1 MRLLPWVISA
11 ASLAAA
17 VALWAHREPPALHS
31 APLVSLA
38 PAGEAIEALLESLEA
53 LGVSRE
59 QMELG
64 SYPLIAPPLS
74 AAEGED
80 ASALLAR
87 RLPPVMPLLSAPCP
101 LSLEGP
107 RALERLTPALLRA
120 GYQLSAS
127 EVPWRAGRPFF
138 VGVSRGGVPALALR
152 LMPSAS
158 RLTVLM
164 APPPPV
170 EVPPRDLR
178 RLPDDVSFAVD
189 LAAPG
194 GLATYD
200 YLANAHREVL
210 LHTPRASWEERGAA
224 PPAPAPRDEG
234 AGGAPATS
242 PDLTLR
248 WEPELRALSAR
259 PHLSGLALPASALS
273 YQTPPHLEALMTRL
287 VEERV
292 TLVEP
297 AEGGSS
303 LAFALARSR
312 GVRVLRPTHAVEGS
326 SLERLEVSLKAVE
339 ASLVLSGSATLWVPP
354 LTRDAWKRVAMWL
367 THLTAERGVVL
378 LRASEVAL

>member
-17 VALWAHREPPALHS
+17 VALWANREPPPPRV
-31 APLVSLA
+31 APPLTLA
-38 PAGEAIEALLESLEA
+38 PAGEAIEALLEALDA
-53 LGVSRE
+53 LGVPRE
-59 QMELG
+59 QVEVG
-64 SYPLIAPPLS
+64 HYPLIAPQG
-74 AAEGED
+74 AAQGAD
-80 ASALLAR
+80 AGGRWPAVL
-87 RLPPVMPLLSAPCP
+87 PLLSAPCP

-127 EVPWRAGRPFF
+127 EVPWRSGRPFF
-138 VGVSRGGVPALALR
+138 VGVSRGGLPSLALR
-152 LMPSAS
+152 LMPSSS

-189 LAAPG
+189 LNAPG

-200 YLANAHREVL
+200 YLANAHREVI
-210 LHTPRASWEERGAA
+210 LHTPSAAWEERGAA
-224 PPAPAPRDEG
+224 PPPAVARALPTEG
-234 AGGAPATS
+234 PPQATQGE
-242 PDLTLR
+242 LTLR

-259 PHLSGLALPASALS
+259 AHLSALALPASALS
-273 YQTPPHLEALMTRL
+273 YQTPPHLEALMARL

-297 AEGGSS
+297 LEGGTQ
-303 LAFALARSR
+303 LAFALARAG
-312 GVRVLRPTHAVEGS
+312 GVRVLRPTHAVETTS
-326 SLERLEVSLKAVE
+326 PERLEVSLKAVE
-339 ASLVLSGSATLWVPP
+339 AALVLSGAAVLWVPP
-354 LTRDAWKRVAMWL
+354 LKREDWKRVALWL
-367 THLTAERGVVL
+367 THLTAERGVSL
-378 LRASEVAL
+378 LRVSEVAL

>member
-17 VALWAHREPPALHS
+17 VALWARRDPPPPPALV
-31 APLVSLA
+31 VSLA

-59 QMELG
+59 QVELG
-64 SYPLIAPPLS
+64 SYPLIAPLLAGD
-74 AAEGED
+74 AAESG
-80 ASALLAR
+80 AAPAPL
-87 RLPPVMPLLSAPCP
+87 LPPVMPLLSAPCP

-107 RALERLTPALLRA
+107 RALEHLTPALLRA

-127 EVPWRAGRPFF
+127 ETPWRAGRPFF

-152 LMPSAS
+152 LMPSSS

-200 YLANAHREVL
+200 YLANARREVL

-224 PPAPAPRDEG
+224 PPAPAPRAPGAEG
-234 AGGAPATS
+234 AAP
-242 PDLTLR
+242 PLDLTLR

-273 YQTPPHLEALMTRL
+273 YQTPPHLEALMARL

-297 AEGGSS
+297 IEGGTP

-339 ASLVLSGSATLWVPP
+339 ASLVLSGAATLWVPP
-354 LTRDAWKRVAMWL
+354 LTREAWKRVALWL
-367 THLTAERGVVL
+367 THLTAERGVAL